1 MVHNEWTKELS
12 FLKLKKFK
20 QDKEN
25 VTSCKIKAKE
35 KTSTLVSYSS
45 FLKTSGATYRPI
57 YFQQN
62 KRQRGNRL
70 RDFLNINQQKWISRS
85 NNGTMQWWT
94 IFLKLDWQE
103 FYIQT
108 SSNNSVT
115 NTAESL
121 SNVSMVLHWKRNV
134 VIPKRKEYSQDVLSH
149 VRGLSS
155 LTLLVTFNSLLTPK
169 SATFRC
175 PVSSLKIFLLCHV
188 KILKH

>member
-1 MVHNEWTKELS
+1 MLP
-12 FLKLKKFK
+12 LAKLKQRKRHQLWYRIPHFWK
-20 QDKEN
+20 PLELHIGLFISNKTKDK
-25 VTSCKIKAKE
+25 K
-35 KTSTLVSYSS
+35 
-45 FLKTSGATYRPI
+45 
-57 YFQQN
+57 
-62 KRQRGNRL
+62 GNRL
-70 RDFLNINQQKWISRS
+70 RDFLKINQQKWISRS

-103 FYIQT
+103 FYILT

-115 NTAESL
+115 NTAESV

-134 VIPKRKEYSQDVLSH
+134 VIAKRKEYSQDVLSH